1 MPSTRPVPWVSPL
14 LCLAVLAGGAYY
26 ALVDAGP
33 SFRVTGFSALLL
45 LLVGLDALERRIP
58 AAVLLIT
65 RTGLYVAVNALDD
78 SGIARVLFVLV
89 PFTAYFTFG
98 RRTAIVLGTGCV
110 AALPMLFTLRV
121 PGWHAR
127 AEHVSDVM
135 MFALGIVLAITM
147 AAVAVREREA
157 RVRLEGVMHEV
168 EALSAA
174 QERNRLAREIHDSL
188 GHHLTAI
195 AVQLEKAD
203 AFAELDPSG
212 AREAVGNARWSADRA
227 LAEVRQS
234 VRALGRRPFR
244 LTDALTELIDHLGD
258 DRLTVSLDVTGD
270 AEGRPLASLTT
281 LYRAAQEA
289 LTNACRH
296 SGATTVRLALAYE
309 DTGASLTVTDNGHGF
324 TPRDHPAETGPRDGF
339 GLRGMRERVALL
351 GGRLDLAS
359 GPAGTT
365 ISIRVPW

>member
-33 SFRVTGFSALLL
+33 SFQVAAFAALLL
-45 LLVGLDALERRIP
+45 LLIGIDAAERRIP
-58 AAVLLIT
+58 AAVLLLA

-78 SGIARVLFVLV
+78 SGIARALFVLV

-110 AALPMLFTLRV
+110 AVLPVLFTVRV
-121 PGWHAR
+121 PGWQTR
-127 AEHVSDVM
+127 AEHVSDVV
-135 MFALGIVLAITM
+135 MFALGIVLALAM

-157 RVRLEGVMHEV
+157 RVRLEGIMHEV

-174 QERNRLAREIHDSL
+174 QERNRLARDIHDSL

-227 LAEVRQS
+227 LTEVRQS
-234 VRALGRRPFR
+234 VRALGQRPFR
-244 LTDALTELIDHLGD
+244 LTDALTDLIDHLGG
-258 DRLTVSLDVTGD
+258 DRLTISLDVTGD
-270 AEGRPLASLTT
+270 EEGRPLTSLTA

-296 SGATTVRLALAYE
+296 SGAATVRLSLAYE
-309 DTGASLTVTDNGHGF
+309 NTGASLTVTDDGHGF
-324 TPRDHPAETGPRDGF
+324 PLQKAHEVIDSHGGF
-339 GLRGMRERVALL
+339 GLRGMRERIALL

-359 GPAGTT
+359 GPGGTT
-365 ISIRVPW
+365 VSVRVPW